1 MLNEFDES
9 NNNPYHGGLRLYLQ
23 NGATWRNEWLGAERV
38 YPTQGRPNN
47 ANYLYTGSR
56 VEHFI
61 GGKDINS
68 QGIIQ
73 PVDHDQLLLIIMQ
86 VIPPLITKRVLL
98 QLHKVK
104 AK

>member
-1 MLNEFDES
+1 M
-9 NNNPYHGGLRLYLQ
+9 RLYLQ

-73 PVDHDQLLLIIMQ
+73 AVDPRPITINNYAGHAAIDYEKEPLRLYKVRAKLLSTMLI
-86 VIPPLITKRVLL
+86 KVLL
-98 QLHKVK
+98 
-104 AK
+104 

>member
-1 MLNEFDES
+1 MKATIRTMVV
-9 NNNPYHGGLRLYLQ
+9 YGVQ

-73 PVDHDQLLLIIMQ
+73 AVE
-86 VIPPLITKRVLL
+86 TTTYYY
-98 QLHKVK
+98 
-104 AK
+104 